1 MEKSI
6 EEKTIDKRIAEFE
19 KYNPIAKS
27 IVDIIETINKMNDIK
42 PIEKKEKLLLKYTT
56 VKKILDINF

>member
-6 EEKTIDKRIAEFE
+6 EEKTIDERIAEFE

-42 PIEKKEKLLLKYTT
+42 PIDKK
-56 VKKILDINF
+56 